1 MRKKW
6 IPGVAAIFLLGVVSW
21 GEASAGKASDVIFQA
36 FQEEMSRSLTDLKTE
51 DFPAPYFINYQ
62 IRHNH
67 HIEVSG
73 SLGALVDS
81 KDQEKR
87 HLFVDVRV
95 GNPKFDSSTPG
106 SHDHNVRQ
114 LVPLDNDLKSLKRA
128 LWYETDIRYKQAVMN
143 LLRKK
148 GRRFSGVETFTLAN
162 FSAGNGPAVRID
174 VPLPEQVAIAQW
186 EDTVR
191 QVSGR
196 FTRSPDIEK
205 SSVRIVYDHN
215 RRYYL
220 DSEGN
225 RIEDG
230 KQHYKIVMETWIKS
244 DAGSQIH
251 DQDTVYFSSSENFP
265 TVVELNERADRLM
278 AETQALKHAP
288 RMEPY
293 VGPALFSPEAA
304 AVLFHEAI
312 GHRLEGDRLRLS
324 HDGKTFVRKIGQQ
337 ILPSFVSVI
346 DNPRLQRSSGKD
358 LLGHYLY
365 DDQGQ
370 QSEEVVL
377 VDKGVL
383 KNFLLSRAPVAGF
396 NKSNGHGRSDGVK
409 FPFSRMG
416 NVIVHSDKVKS
427 QDQLKESLLQEV
439 RRQGKPYGL
448 MIRKMISGETLTDT
462 KQFQVFKGKPLYLY
476 KVYPEDGR
484 EELVRGVEFVGTPLA
499 MISKIIATGDDT
511 TVTNGFC
518 VAESGAVPVSSQTP
532 SILLSEVELQTAHE
546 VPLRK
551 PILNPPPL

>member
-1 MRKKW
+1 MKRKN
-6 IPGVAAIFLLGVVSW
+6 GAVLVLAIFLTGIVAW
-21 GEASAGKASDVIFQA
+21 GEANAENASEVIFQA
-36 FQEEMSRSLTDLKTE
+36 FHEEMNRSLRDLKTE
-51 DFPAPYFINYQ
+51 DFPAPYYINYQ
-62 IRHNH
+62 IRHNRH
-67 HIEVSG
+67 VEVTG

-81 KDQEKR
+81 REEEKR

-114 LVPLDNDLKSLKRA
+114 LIPLDNDLKSLKRA

-148 GRRFSGVETFTLAN
+148 GRRFSGVESFTLAN
-162 FSAGNGPAVRID
+162 FSSGNAPTVRVDAVEPVQVD
-174 VPLPEQVAIAQW
+174 VSAW

-191 QVSGR
+191 RVSER
-196 FTRSPDIEK
+196 FTRYPGIEK
-205 SSVRIVYDHN
+205 SSVRIAFDRN
-215 RRYYL
+215 LRYYL

-230 KQHYKIVMETWIKS
+230 QHHYKVVLETWTKS
-244 DAGSQIH
+244 DSGSQIH
-251 DQDTVYFSSSENFP
+251 DQDTIYFSSPENFP
-265 TVVELNERADRLM
+265 SEHELNARADALM
-278 AETQALKHAP
+278 EETQSLRKAP

-293 VGPALFSPEAA
+293 VGPAVFSPEAA

-324 HDGKTFVRKIGQQ
+324 SDGKTFIRKIGRQ
-337 ILPSFVSVI
+337 ILPSFVNVI
-346 DNPRLQRSSGKD
+346 DDPRMRQSFGED

-370 QSEEVVL
+370 KSEQVVL
-377 VDKGVL
+377 VEKGVL
-383 KNFLLSRAPVAGF
+383 KNFLLSRTPVAGF
-396 NKSNGHGRSDGVK
+396 SRSNGHGRSDGVK
-409 FPFSRMG
+409 YPFSRMG
-416 NVIVHSDKVKS
+416 NVIVRSDKTL
-427 QDQLKESLLQEV
+427 DADALKRSLLEEV
-439 RRQGKPYGL
+439 RRQNKPYGL
-448 MIRKMISGETLTDT
+448 MIRKMISGETITDT
-462 KQFQVFKGKPLYLY
+462 KQFQVFKGKPLTLY
-476 KVYPEDGR
+476 KVYPDGR
-484 EELVRGVEFVGTPLA
+484 EELVRGVEFVGTPLS
-499 MISKIIATGDDT
+499 MISKIIAMGDDL

-518 VAESGAVPVSSQTP
+518 VAESGAVPVSSQTA